1 MGLAE
6 LFAPLLGNWTGT
18 EQQEASAWSGASSTR
33 AAVTFKLDLGGTG
46 VVQEYRQVRAD
57 GQEFLG
63 HGVFLL
69 EPGTA
74 RVLWW
79 LFDSYGYPPEPAGGG
94 WDGLSLALT
103 KVTPRGAA
111 YHRFTVG
118 VDRLDYRIE
127 TGPDPDAAPM
137 PFLAGRY
144 RRVSGH

>member
-1 MGLAE
+1 MGLE
-6 LFAPLLGNWTGT
+6 KPFAPLLGNWTGT
-18 EQQEASAWSGASSTR
+18 EQQEASAWSGAISAR
-33 AAVTFKLDLGGTG
+33 AAITFKLDLGGTAA
-46 VVQEYRQVRAD
+46 VQEYRQVRAD

-69 EPGTA
+69 EPGTS

-79 LFDSYGYPPEPAGGG
+79 LFDSYGYPPEPAAGG
-94 WDGLSLALT
+94 WDGAALALT

-111 YHRFTVG
+111 YHRFTVDG
-118 VDRLDYRIE
+118 DRLDYRIE
-127 TGPDPDAAPM
+127 TAPDADAAPA

>member
-1 MGLAE
+1 MAE
-6 LFAPLLGNWTGT
+6 AFGPLLGSWTGT
-18 EQQEASAWSGASSTR
+18 EQQEASAWSGPSSAR
-33 AAVTFKLDLGGTG
+33 AAITFKLDVGGTA

-69 EPGTA
+69 EPGTS

-79 LFDSYGYPPEPAGGG
+79 LFDSYGYPPEPATGA
-94 WDGLSLALT
+94 WDGSALALT

-111 YHRFTVG
+111 DHRFRVRA
-118 VDRLDYRIE
+118 DRLDYRIE
-127 TGPDPDAAPM
+127 TVADPDAAPAL
-137 PFLAGRY
+137 FLAGRY

>member
-1 MGLAE
+1 MGMLEA
-6 LFAPLLGNWTGT
+6 FAPLLGNWTGT
-18 EQQEASAWSGASSTR
+18 EQQEASAWSGASGAR
-33 AAVTFKLDLGGTG
+33 AAITFKLDVGGTA

-69 EPGTA
+69 EPGTP

-79 LFDSYGYPPEPAGGG
+79 LFDSYGYPPEPATGG
-94 WDGLSLALT
+94 WDGPALTLT

-111 YHRFTVG
+111 YHRFTVDG
-118 VDRLDYRIE
+118 DRLDSRIE
-127 TGPDPDAAPM
+127 TAPDADAAPA